1 MPLTNTSKEK
11 VDHVADINTTKLSWN
26 LVVGVVRLYEIPSSW
41 NPSDVCNIELV
52 LQDEMVIVYI
62 APFRRQL
69 LSFLRLFFD
78 DGEPLI
84 LVAQLFKA
92 NQDLNEI
99 NVQNSL
105 YASRMFLNP
114 NFPDVV
120 AFKNQY
126 FGLFFLRYQLI
137 VVITD
142 GTGCINIMLWN
153 EAVKMILGK
162 TANDIRDLM
171 RHVNGNAYMKTFEPI
186 IDRKFLFKL
195 SISHKNLTSVDQAY
209 NAIKISDDKVL
220 IGLYSSQSS
229 SIDIVCVE
237 QAFSNVVPAS
247 ENHDLNS
254 NGKGAAI
261 VSLSKD
267 SRIESIFE
275 NGLDT
280 SAKCVIADSAPRL
293 GVSGLMSPEGQGSS
307 NKTFKH
313 DSIKR
318 KIE

>member
-52 LQDEMVIVYI
+52 LQDEM
-62 APFRRQL
+62 
-69 LSFLRLFFD
+69 D

-120 AFKNQY
+120 AFKNQ
-126 FGLFFLRYQLI
+126 YQLI

-209 NAIKISDDKVL
+209 NAIKISDDK
-220 IGLYSSQSS
+220 
-229 SIDIVCVE
+229 CVE